1 MVSMS
6 PEGLSPGKI
15 VCQNAGGGVVN
26 CEVPCDWRFRPANTF
41 PQQDG
46 ETTIQSQRMSK
57 ATTRFTFCVLRPCWN
72 DLVLM
77 DEFPLFARFAQKK
90 RTRPSSIYHYFPC
103 ALHLFRSLFIGR
115 SCPLMKVGLSLL
127 VAITYSSPFTTLASV
142 PSMDPGRPTA
152 SRVTHFIKYI
162 EWTQDRRHVE
172 TCLKLKTRLL
182 SHLWNNN
189 GISVCRKQRTSW
201 TWMEL
206 SDCKIQNYEYELK
219 YNARRQCLGK
229 QALGKD
235 CLQLNL
241 IQLNF
246 KPTKGFWSRGGKA
259 VSFVFVWW
267 HIRFWHKPVAQCHRG
282 GAWKK
287 GKRNEIMTLVVIALL
302 SLKS

>member
-1 MVSMS
+1 
-6 PEGLSPGKI
+6 
-15 VCQNAGGGVVN
+15 
-26 CEVPCDWRFRPANTF
+26 
-41 PQQDG
+41 
-46 ETTIQSQRMSK
+46 
-57 ATTRFTFCVLRPCWN
+57 
-72 DLVLM
+72 
-77 DEFPLFARFAQKK
+77 
-90 RTRPSSIYHYFPC
+90 
-103 ALHLFRSLFIGR
+103 
-115 SCPLMKVGLSLL
+115 
-127 VAITYSSPFTTLASV
+127 LASV

-267 HIRFWHKPVAQCHRG
+267 HTRFWHKPVAQCHRG